1 MEAPPAD
8 NASAVTRIMYLRC
21 KRGIVPGC
29 LLGLG
34 MAAVLLTLPAAA
46 LSQTTNTLEQR
57 VGTMERILDSG
68 TLLKLLQSVEA
79 LNAEV
84 RELRGQ
90 LEQQQYSLSQMT
102 DRQRELY
109 LDVDRRL
116 QRAEAGGLAAG
127 AAAATAVSAAT
138 ATAPSA
144 GTTAQTGPTTGSTST
159 TSAPA
164 SGIAVVGVAATGAAT
179 PASTPQTAPASVDP
193 VKEQQ
198 AYQSAFNLLKAGRY
212 DQAAKSFQKF
222 LTEYP
227 TGKFADNAQYWL
239 GESYYVT
246 RNFDNAVRE
255 FENLVTNHPDSQKLT
270 HALLKIGYI
279 HDELGRKEKAGEV
292 LLDLTKNYP
301 QSTAAGLA
309 AKRLERMRSQ

>member
-1 MEAPPAD
+1 
-8 NASAVTRIMYLRC
+8 MYLKC
-21 KRGIVPGC
+21 KRGFAPGG

-34 MAAVLLTLPAAA
+34 MAAVLLTLPAVA
-46 LSQTTNTLEQR
+46 LSQTTKSLEQR
-57 VGTMERILDSG
+57 VGKMERMLDSG
-68 TLLKLLQSVEA
+68 ALLKLLQSVEQ
-79 LNAEV
+79 LKAEV

-90 LEQQQYSLSQMT
+90 LEQQQYSLSKMT

-116 QRAEAGGLAAG
+116 QRTEAGGVAVG
-127 AAAATAVSAAT
+127 TAAATVVSAAP

-144 GTTAQTGPTTGSTST
+144 GSTAGSTSAT
-159 TSAPA
+159 PTST
-164 SGIAVVGVAATGAAT
+164 SGTAAVGVAAAGAAT
-179 PASTPQTAPASVDP
+179 RASTPQSAPASVDP

-222 LTEYP
+222 VTQYP

-279 HDELGRKEKAGEV
+279 HDELGRKEKATEV
-292 LLDLTKNYP
+292 LTDLTKNYP

>member
-1 MEAPPAD
+1 VEASPAD
-8 NASAVTRIMYLRC
+8 NASAMTRIMYLKC
-21 KRGIVPGC
+21 KRGIAPGC
-29 LLGLG
+29 VLGLG
-34 MAAVLLTLPAAA
+34 MAAVLLTLPAVA
-46 LSQTTNTLEQR
+46 LSQTSKSLEQR
-57 VGTMERILDSG
+57 VGKIERILDSG
-68 TLLKLLQSVEA
+68 ALLKLLQSVEE
-79 LNAEV
+79 LKAEV

-116 QRAEAGGLAAG
+116 QRAEAGGVAPG
-127 AAAATAVSAAT
+127 AAPAIAVSAAS

-144 GTTAQTGPTTGSTST
+144 GTTAPAGSTT
-159 TSAPA
+159 AGTSGTA
-164 SGIAVVGVAATGAAT
+164 AVGAAT
-179 PASTPQTAPASVDP
+179 AGAATQASTPLTAPASVDP

-222 LTEYP
+222 VTQYP

-255 FENLVTNHPDSQKLT
+255 FEKLVTNHPDSQKLT

-279 HDELGRKEKAGEV
+279 YDELGRKEQASEV
-292 LLDLTKNYP
+292 LTDLIKNYP